1 MAVPNPPPGGIGGGG
16 GGTIED
22 WVPGLKP
29 GGRGGGLGGPVNRK
43 NTAMKN
49 NWNGRTFAVFFLK
62 FISIIGNLFQSW
74 MHGLFT

>member
-29 GGRGGGLGGPVNRK
+29 GGRGGGLGGPENRK
-43 NTAMKN
+43 KILGLKAEKS
-49 NWNGRTFAVFFLK
+49 WRVFFTK
-62 FISIIGNLFQSW
+62 V
-74 MHGLFT
+74 HFTYWEPLLI

>member
-29 GGRGGGLGGPVNRK
+29 GGRGGGLGGPANRK
-43 NTAMKN
+43 KTHCDEKY
-49 NWNGRTFAVFFLK
+49 WNGRNVGVFFQK

-74 MHGLFT
+74 M

>member
-29 GGRGGGLGGPVNRK
+29 GGRGGGL
-43 NTAMKN
+43 
-49 NWNGRTFAVFFLK
+49 TFNSLEQ
-62 FISIIGNLFQSW
+62 SNEMSWGNVDVSL
-74 MHGLFT
+74 